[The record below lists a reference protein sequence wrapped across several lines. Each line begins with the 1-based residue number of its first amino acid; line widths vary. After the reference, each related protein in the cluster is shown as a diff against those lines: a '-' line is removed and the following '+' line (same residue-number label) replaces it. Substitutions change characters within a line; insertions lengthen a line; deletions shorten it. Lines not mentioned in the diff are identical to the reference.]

1 MKPMTYVIEG
11 KDGIYKLAGDSN
23 IEYPS
28 IWRLITNNKMSLNF
42 LECIFPSDIGK
53 YVSVLS
59 RISNY
64 FFKLSFN
71 YYLLFIFCLI

>member
-11 KDGIYKLAGDSN
+11 KDGFYKLAGDNN

-28 IWRLITNNKMSLNF
+28 IWRLITDNKMSLNF
-42 LECIFPSDIGK
+42 LECIFPSDIGN
-53 YVSVLS
+53 YVIVLN

-64 FFKLSFN
+64 LKNIVLYLIFN
-71 YYLLFIFCLI
+71 LLIFQL

>member
-42 LECIFPSDIGK
+42 LECIFPSDIGN
-53 YVSVLS
+53 YIIILS
-59 RISNY
+59 KISSY
-64 FFKLSFN
+64 F
-71 YYLLFIFCLI
+71 